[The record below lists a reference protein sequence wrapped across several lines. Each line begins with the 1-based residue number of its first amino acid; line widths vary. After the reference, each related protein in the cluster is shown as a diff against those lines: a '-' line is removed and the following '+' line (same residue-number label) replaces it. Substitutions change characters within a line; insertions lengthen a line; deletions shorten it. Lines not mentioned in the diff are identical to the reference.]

1 MRSNHRL
8 TVVVRMLGL
17 LIAIGSAPTF
27 ACMRESVDDRA
38 VQWSTLIVL
47 AKLTAVNPP
56 QALADPIKYQLYDFQ
71 IDSTIDG
78 AAKPGD
84 TIHVIRFIGGDSDKS
99 SICGEAL
106 EAKQIGKSYLLLLRS
121 ESDLRW
127 SESDSNPDPRTPE
140 LHAMKAFMVVHLD
153 LAYDLGSEGLD
164 DAKYTI
170 SSVRAA
176 EGQFKPDDA
185 KLQVQTMIN
194 AADDTE
200 ESQAEQAILEIGPK
214 ALPVLKDALAAADD
228 SGKGRINKV
237 IRQISPPAILASL
250 RQH

>member
-1 MRSNHRL
+1 MVGIL
-8 TVVVRMLGL
+8 VAL
-17 LIAIGSAPTF
+17 GSAPAF
-27 ACMRESVDDRA
+27 ACMRDSVDDRA
-38 VQWSTLIVL
+38 VQWSTLIVV
-47 AKLTAVNPP
+47 AKLTAVNQP
-56 QALADPIKYQLYDFQ
+56 QTLADPVKYQLYDFQ

-78 AAKPGD
+78 TAKAGD
-84 TIHVIRFIGGDSDKS
+84 TIHVIRFMTGDSQKS

-106 EAKQIGKSYLLLLRS
+106 EDKQICKSFLLLLRP

-140 LHAMKAFMVVHLD
+140 LHTIKAFMVVHLD

-176 EGQFKPDDA
+176 EAQFKVDDA

-200 ESQAEQAILEIGPK
+200 ESQAEQAILEMGPK
-214 ALPVLKDALAAADD
+214 ALPVLKDALANAEDV
-228 SGKGRINKV
+228 GRGRINKV
-237 IRQISPPAILASL
+237 IRQISPPAILASMH
-250 RQH
+250 QH